1 MGSDMEEEGAKPEL
15 RLIGEK
21 IAKRLEVSVNI
32 LTLQSKQY
40 NISKV
45 RKEACRPSKLNK
57 KD

>member
-21 IAKRLEVSVNI
+21 MAKRLEVSVNI

-45 RKEACRPSKLNK
+45 REGVCRPSKLNK

>member
-21 IAKRLEVSVNI
+21 MTKRLEVSVNI

-45 RKEACRPSKLNK
+45 REGVCGPSKSNK